1 MLLRKR
7 CTTDI
12 LYYID
17 LIINYLNKR
26 RVGGDSMG
34 IRQVY
39 LFEVS
44 DSVVARG
51 LGQPDVKN

>member
-26 RVGGDSMG
+26 RVGGDSRG